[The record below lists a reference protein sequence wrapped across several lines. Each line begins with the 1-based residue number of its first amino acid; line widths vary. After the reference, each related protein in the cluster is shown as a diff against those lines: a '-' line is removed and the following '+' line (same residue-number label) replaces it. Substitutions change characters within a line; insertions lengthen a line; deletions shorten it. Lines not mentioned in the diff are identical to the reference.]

1 MLELASNNSTPA
13 QRSQPHNLDAEKS
26 VLGAVFIKPAAFD
39 EVATTLQVDDFF
51 LPAHRE
57 IFEAMLALDKR
68 HQPIDVIAV
77 ADELKTRGM
86 LPRLEGGES
95 YLLALANSVPTA
107 ENSAHYGRL
116 VKEKS
121 TLRRLIA
128 ACAEVQSS
136 AYGDFGEF
144 EAFLDEAETKIFKV
158 AQQNRR
164 ETYTATGDLMEEV
177 LHNVEVRSARSDRNA
192 CTGVPTGFTRLDELT
207 AGLQRENL
215 IIVAARPGGGK
226 TSWAVNVAMHAAL
239 QQKIPVLIF
248 SLEMS
253 KYELMERML
262 AGEARIDSG
271 KIKRGFLEYSDW
283 KNKIHPASGRLAA
296 APILIDDSSAI
307 SIMEIRAKARR
318 FRSDPK
324 YFPPPPQVSDGGHA
338 PPSPLGLIVV
348 DYLQLASGGKSRK
361 DDNRQQEIAEISRGL
376 KSLAKDLKIPII
388 AISQLNREVEKR
400 EGKPKLSD
408 LRESGAIEQDADMIL
423 FIHREDMQGGDTPD
437 ASMPTAI
444 AEIIVGKHR
453 NGGTGAVKMTFIKEY
468 TRFENYADDPDPGS
482 AWGE

>member
-1 MLELASNNSTPA
+1 MLELAATNPQPA
-13 QRSQPHNLDAEKS
+13 QRLPPHNLDAEKS

-39 EVATTLQVDDFF
+39 EVATTLDVDDFF
-51 LPAHRE
+51 LPVHRE
-57 IFEAMLALDKR
+57 IFEAMVALDKR
-68 HQPIDVIAV
+68 RQPLDVIAV

-86 LPRLEGGES
+86 LGRLEGGES

-107 ENSAHYGRL
+107 ENIFHYARL
-116 VKEKS
+116 VREKA

-164 ETYTATGDLMEEV
+164 ETYSATADLMEET
-177 LHNVEVRSARSDRNA
+177 LHNLEVRTAERKA
-192 CTGVPTGFTRLDELT
+192 VTGVPTGFTRLDDLT

-226 TSWAVNVAMHAAL
+226 TSWAVNVATHAAL
-239 QQKIPVLIF
+239 QHKIPVLIF

-253 KYELMERML
+253 KFELMERML
-262 AGEARIDSG
+262 AGEARIDSSR
-271 KIKRGFLEYSDW
+271 IKRGFLEYADW

-307 SIMEIRAKARR
+307 TIMEIRAKARR
-318 FRSDPK
+318 FRSDTR
-324 YFPPPPQVSDGGHA
+324 YFPPPPVPAEGHA
-338 PPSPLGLIVV
+338 PPPPLGLIVV
-348 DYLQLASGGKSRK
+348 DYLQLCRGGASRK
-361 DDNRQQEIAEISRGL
+361 EDNRQQEIAEISRGL
-376 KSLAKDLKIPII
+376 KALAKDLKIPII

-408 LRESGAIEQDADMIL
+408 LRESGSLEQDADLVL
-423 FIHREDMQGGDTPD
+423 FIHREDMAGGDTPD
-437 ASMPTAI
+437 GASPTAI
-444 AEIIVGKHR
+444 AEIIIGKHR
-453 NGGTGAVKMTFIKEY
+453 NGGTGGVKMTFIKEY
-468 TRFENYADDPDPGS
+468 TRFENYADDPEQG
-482 AWGE
+482 W

>member
-1 MLELASNNSTPA
+1 MNFYASRRGWLGAAPKIAVADSEARGVGCLPMLELASNNTTPP

-26 VLGAVFIKPAAFD
+26 VLGSIFIKPAAFD
-39 EVATTLQVDDFF
+39 EIATTLQVDDFF

-68 HQPIDVIAV
+68 RQPIDVIAV

-95 YLLALANSVPTA
+95 YLLALANAVPTA
-107 ENSAHYGRL
+107 ENILHYARL
-116 VKEKS
+116 VREKA

-164 ETYTATGDLMEEV
+164 ETYVATGDLMEEV
-177 LHNVEVRSARSDRNA
+177 LHNLEVRTAERKA
-192 CTGVPTGFTRLDELT
+192 VTGVPTGFTKLDDIT

-239 QQKIPVLIF
+239 LHKIPVLIF

-271 KIKRGFLEYSDW
+271 KIKRGFLEYADW

-318 FRSDPK
+318 FRGDPR
-324 YFPPPPQVSDGGHA
+324 YFPPPPAATDGHPPA
-338 PPSPLGLIVV
+338 PPLGLK
-348 DYLQLASGGKSRK
+348 A
-361 DDNRQQEIAEISRGL
+361 
-376 KSLAKDLKIPII
+376 LAKDLKVPII

-400 EGKPKLSD
+400 EGKPRLSD
-408 LRESGAIEQDADMIL
+408 LRESGSIEQDADM
-423 FIHREDMQGGDTPD
+423 
-437 ASMPTAI
+437 
-444 AEIIVGKHR
+444 V
-453 NGGTGAVKMTFIKEY
+453 
-468 TRFENYADDPDPGS
+468 
-482 AWGE
+482 

>member
-1 MLELASNNSTPA
+1 MLELAAVNPVAA
-13 QRSQPHNLDAEKS
+13 QRPPPHNLEAEKS
-26 VLGAVFIKPAAFD
+26 VLGAVLIKPAAFD
-39 EVATTLQVDDFF
+39 EVATSLQVDDFF
-51 LPAHRE
+51 FPAHRE
-57 IFEAMLALDKR
+57 IFDAMLALDKR
-68 HQPIDVIAV
+68 RQPLDPMMVI
-77 ADELKTRGM
+77 DELKVRGM
-86 LPRLEGGES
+86 LPRLEGGEA
-95 YLLALANSVPTA
+95 YLLALANAVPTA
-107 ENSAHYGRL
+107 ENVLHYARL
-116 VKEKS
+116 VREKA

-144 EAFLDEAETKIFKV
+144 EGFLDEAETKIFKV

-164 ETYTATGDLMEEV
+164 ETYSATGELMEEV
-177 LHNVEVRSARSDRNA
+177 LHNLEVRTAERKA
-192 CTGVPTGFTRLDELT
+192 VTGVPTGFTKLDDLT

-239 QQKIPVLIF
+239 GHKIPVLIF

-253 KYELMERML
+253 KFELMERML
-262 AGEARIDSG
+262 AGEARIDSS
-271 KIKRGFLEYSDW
+271 KIKRGFLEYADW

-307 SIMEIRAKARR
+307 TIMEIRAKARR
-318 FRSDPK
+318 FRSDPR
-324 YFPPPPQVSDGGHA
+324 YFPPPPPASEGH
-338 PPSPLGLIVV
+338 PPPPPLGLIVV
-348 DYLQLASGGKSRK
+348 DYLQLARGSASRK

-376 KSLAKDLKIPII
+376 KALAKDLKIPVI

-408 LRESGAIEQDADMIL
+408 LRESGSLEQDADLVL
-423 FIHREDMQGGDTPD
+423 FIHREDMAGGDTPD
-437 ASMPTAI
+437 AANPTAI
-444 AEIIVGKHR
+444 AEILIGKHR

-468 TRFENYADDPDPGS
+468 TRFENYADDPEQGWD
-482 AWGE
+482 

>member
-1 MLELASNNSTPA
+1 MLELASNNPSPA

-68 HQPIDVIAV
+68 RQPMDVIAV
-77 ADELKTRGM
+77 ADELKTKGM

-95 YLLALANSVPTA
+95 YLLQLANTVPTA
-107 ENSAHYGRL
+107 ENILHYGRL

-164 ETYTATGDLMEEV
+164 ETYSATSDLMEEV
-177 LHNVEVRSARSDRNA
+177 LHNLEVRTSERKAV
-192 CTGVPTGFTRLDELT
+192 TGVPTGFNRLDELT

-226 TSWAVNVAMHAAL
+226 TSWAVNVAMHASL
-239 QQKIPVLIF
+239 HHKIPVLIF

-262 AGEARIDSG
+262 AGEARIDSS
-271 KIKRGFLEYSDW
+271 KIKRGFLEYADW

-324 YFPPPPQVSDGGHA
+324 YFPPPPPVTEGGHA
-338 PPSPLGLIVV
+338 PPPPLGLIVV
-348 DYLQLASGGKSRK
+348 DYLQLASGGRSRK

-376 KSLAKDLKIPII
+376 KALAKDLKIPII

-437 ASMPTAI
+437 ASMPTAV